1 MTAAIID
8 ETLGG
13 INYVLK
19 RYGVINHGPSFTVH
33 LEVRSRELCRLT
45 GVL

>member
-19 RYGVINHGPSFTVH
+19 RYGIINHGPSFTVH
-33 LEVRSRELCRLT
+33 LEVRSLAPGAFQ